1 MDMNQTFATI
11 IHCAPKL
18 DIDELLQVRK
28 QLSAVLDDKF
38 VQECDHNKDMIN
50 PVVSESNS

>member
-1 MDMNQTFATI
+1 M
-11 IHCAPKL
+11 
-18 DIDELLQVRK
+18 RK

-50 PVVSESNS
+50 PVVAENIDFKKPEEGEVILRLV